1 MQNIVIGIEGMV
13 AAGKTSICRELTKLI
28 PNSIFIDGG
37 EIYRGIVQAIIKS
50 GLDLNNFK
58 RNTPKV
64 NPMDLMKKL
73 EVEFKIEENATQIYI
88 KGKKVEKEEIEN
100 PENALGVSIMAK
112 NTNNEDLYNF
122 ARKIVDTYREK
133 FNIILSARDI
143 ITIYPKMTCHVF
155 ITADL
160 KERVKRRYNQYNGKY
175 GIEEIEKMII
185 QRDKLHEEAGFNKL
199 YEKSIKVDVT
209 ECESANKSAEKVLES
224 IRKEVKNDL
233 L

>member
-1 MQNIVIGIEGMV
+1 MKNIVIGIEGMV
-13 AAGKTSICRELTKLI
+13 ASGKTSICRELTKLI

-37 EIYRGIVQAIIKS
+37 EIYRGIVQAVRKAGI
-50 GLDLNNFK
+50 DLNGIKENVS
-58 RNTPKV
+58 NI
-64 NPMDLMKKL
+64 NPMELMNKL
-73 EVEFKIEENATQIYI
+73 KVEFKIEQNSTQIYI
-88 KGKKVEKEEIEN
+88 DGKKVEKEEIEK
-100 PENALGVSIMAK
+100 PENAIGVSIMAK
-112 NTNNEDLYNF
+112 NTNNDDLYNF

-143 ITIYPKMTCHVF
+143 ITIYPEITCHVF

-175 GIEEIEKMII
+175 SKEEVEKMII
-185 QRDKLHEEAGFNKL
+185 KRDELHQESGFNKL

-209 ECESANKSAEKVLES
+209 ECESINKSAEKVLEN
-224 IRKEVKNDL
+224 IRKEIKNEL